1 LKKLNRRTQMP
12 KYQVVIERC
21 VVYEVDGYDEVDAE
35 DLAWSMFNADDLND
49 PFVAEVLLIE
59 ENENA

>member
-1 LKKLNRRTQMP
+1 MP
-12 KYQVVIERC
+12 KYQVVIEKC